1 MDFAY
6 TAGLLHG
13 VGQLALFQD
22 APQNYPNLAERARA
36 DGLDLLAKE
45 RELFGID
52 HASLAGLLL
61 ESWGLPEKL
70 CEAVA
75 THHDESTSAPLALA
89 VQTGCAGAEY
99 AGFGRCGCHERLAE
113 GVPGLLAE
121 LLAGDYT
128 IDALVAEVNQIE
140 CSLA

>member
-1 MDFAY
+1 
-6 TAGLLHG
+6 
-13 VGQLALFQD
+13 
-22 APQNYPNLAERARA
+22 
-36 DGLDLLAKE
+36 
-45 RELFGID
+45 
-52 HASLAGLLL
+52 
-61 ESWGLPEKL
+61 
-70 CEAVA
+70 
-75 THHDESTSAPLALA
+75 